1 MDIRR
6 EDLVRKRRVRRV
18 IYIVVGL
25 LAIGSVTLA
34 VSRLKPAPPSVD
46 KATVWIEPVKR
57 GPMLLEVRGLGSLV
71 PEDILVV
78 SAPIDG
84 RVARR
89 LLLPGSPV
97 NADTILMELTN
108 PEQEQATLDA
118 EWQLKA
124 AEAQYNSTKA
134 QLDSTLLDQKAHA
147 AQVQSDYI
155 KAELNADRDTEL
167 AKRGLGSELNAKESK
182 AEAEALATSN
192 EIEKQRLA
200 VSAASA
206 KAQMEEQQAKV
217 EQLRALYEL
226 KKSQLESL
234 LHVRSGADG
243 VLQELDVE
251 VGQRVSAGTPLAK
264 VVQPTHLKAQLKIPE
279 TQAKDVMP
287 LQKASIDTRNG
298 IIPGHVTRVDP
309 VVVEG
314 SVTVDVKL
322 DAALPPGARPDL
334 SVEGTIEI
342 ENLADVVYV
351 GRPAFGQP
359 NSKVGIF
366 KLDEDGRTANRVQV
380 ELGRA
385 SVNSVEILSGLQ
397 PGDKVIL
404 SDMSQWDAFNRIRL
418 E

>member
-6 EDLVRKRRVRRV
+6 EDLIRQRRTRRI
-18 IYIVVGL
+18 IYIVAGL
-25 LAIGSVTLA
+25 LAIGSVTFG
-34 VSRLKPAPPSVD
+34 VSRLKPAAPSVD
-46 KATVWIEPVKR
+46 KATVWVDTVKR

-78 SAPIDG
+78 SAPVDG

-89 LLLPGSPV
+89 LLLPGSSV
-97 NADTILMELTN
+97 KADTVLMELTN

-124 AEAQYNSTKA
+124 AEAQYNTTKA
-134 QLDSTLLDQKAHA
+134 QLDSTLLDQKAA
-147 AQVQSDYI
+147 AATVQSDYTVA
-155 KAELNADRDTEL
+155 KLNADRDVEL
-167 AKRGLGSELNAKESK
+167 AKRGLGSELNAKVT
-182 AEAEALATSN
+182 LATEQSLATKSQ
-192 EIEKQRLA
+192 IEKERLA

-217 EQLRALYEL
+217 EQMRALYEL
-226 KKSQLESL
+226 KKSQLEAS
-234 LHVRSGADG
+234 LHVRAGADG

-251 VGQRVSAGTPLAK
+251 VGQRVAAGTPLAK
-264 VVQPTHLKAQLKIPE
+264 VVQPTRLKAQLKIPE
-279 TQAKDVMP
+279 TQAKDV
-287 LQKASIDTRNG
+287 LIGQQAAIDTRNG
-298 IIPGHVTRVDP
+298 IIPGHVMRVDP
-309 VVVEG
+309 SVVEG

-322 DAALPPGARPDL
+322 DAALPLGARPDL

-359 NSKVGIF
+359 NSTVGIF
-366 KLDEDGRTANRVQV
+366 KLDEAGTGASRMQV
-380 ELGRA
+380 KLGRA

>member
-1 MDIRR
+1 MDIPR
-6 EDLVRKRRVRRV
+6 EDAIRKRRIRRV
-18 IYIVVGL
+18 VYILVGL
-25 LAIGSVTLA
+25 LAIGSVTFA

-46 KATVWIEPVKR
+46 KATVWVDTVKR

-78 SAPIDG
+78 PAPTDG
-84 RVARR
+84 RVVRR

-97 NADTILMELTN
+97 QANTVLMELTN

-124 AEAQYNSTKA
+124 AEAQYNTIKA
-134 QLDSTLLDQKAHA
+134 QLDSTLLDQKAQA
-147 AQVQSDYI
+147 ATVQSDYTV
-155 KAELNADRDTEL
+155 AQLNADRDVEL
-167 AKRGLGSELNAKESK
+167 AKRGLGSELNAKVTRATEES
-182 AEAEALATSN
+182 LATKSQ
-192 EIEKQRLA
+192 IEKERLA

-206 KAQMEEQQAKV
+206 KAQLDEQQAKV
-217 EQLRALYEL
+217 EQMRALYQL

-234 LHVRSGADG
+234 LHVRAGADG
-243 VLQELDVE
+243 VLQELSVE
-251 VGQRVSAGTPLAK
+251 VGQRVAAGTALAK
-264 VVQPTHLKAQLKIPE
+264 VVQPTRLKAQLKIPE

-287 LQKASIDTRNG
+287 LQRASIDTHNG

-309 VVVEG
+309 SVVEG

-351 GRPAFGQP
+351 GRPGFGQP
-359 NSKVGIF
+359 NSTVGIF
-366 KLDEDGRTANRVQV
+366 RLDEGGNLASRVQV
-380 ELGRA
+380 KLGRA
-385 SVNSVEILSGLQ
+385 SVNSVEIVGGLE

>member
-6 EDLVRKRRVRRV
+6 EDLIRQRRTRRI
-18 IYIVVGL
+18 IYAVVGL
-25 LAIGSVTLA
+25 LAIGSVTYG
-34 VSRLKPAPPSVD
+34 VSRLKPAAPSVD
-46 KATVWIEPVKR
+46 KATVWVDTVKR

-78 SAPIDG
+78 SAPVDG

-89 LLLPGSPV
+89 LLLPGSSV
-97 NADTILMELTN
+97 KADTVLMELTN

-124 AEAQYNSTKA
+124 AEAQYNTTKA
-134 QLDSTLLDQKAHA
+134 QLDSTLLDQKAA
-147 AQVQSDYI
+147 AATVQSDYTVA
-155 KAELNADRDTEL
+155 KLNADRDVEL
-167 AKRGLGSELNAKESK
+167 AKRGLGSELNAKVT
-182 AEAEALATSN
+182 LATEQSLATKSQ
-192 EIEKQRLA
+192 IEQQRLA

-206 KAQMEEQQAKV
+206 KAQLEEQQAKV
-217 EQLRALYEL
+217 EQMRALYEL
-226 KKSQLESL
+226 KKSQLEAL
-234 LHVRSGADG
+234 LHVRAGADG

-251 VGQRVSAGTPLAK
+251 VGQRVAAGTPLAK
-264 VVQPTHLKAQLKIPE
+264 VVQPTRLKAQLKIPE
-279 TQAKDVMP
+279 TQAKDV
-287 LQKASIDTRNG
+287 LIGQQAAIDTRNG
-298 IIPGHVTRVDP
+298 IIPGHVMRVDP
-309 VVVEG
+309 SVVEG

-322 DAALPPGARPDL
+322 DAALPLGARPDL

-359 NSKVGIF
+359 NSIVGIF
-366 KLDEDGRTANRVQV
+366 KLDEAGTGASRMQV
-380 ELGRA
+380 KLGRA

>member
-1 MDIRR
+1 MDIPRESAKRQRR
-6 EDLVRKRRVRRV
+6 IRRI
-18 IYIVVGL
+18 IYSVLGL
-25 LAIGSVTLA
+25 LALASVTLGL
-34 VSRLKPAPPSVD
+34 SRLKPAAPSVD
-46 KATVWIEPVKR
+46 KATLWPDTVKR

-71 PEDILVV
+71 PEEILVIP
-78 SAPIDG
+78 APTDG

-89 LLLPGSPV
+89 LLLPGSQV
-97 NADTILMELTN
+97 TADTVIMELTN
-108 PEQEQATLDA
+108 PEQEQTTLDA

-134 QLDSTLLDQKAHA
+134 QLDSTLLDQKAKA
-147 AQVQSDYI
+147 ATVQSEYTE
-155 KAELNADRDTEL
+155 AQLNADRDVEL
-167 AKRGLGSELNAKESK
+167 AKRGLGSELNAKVTHAK
-182 AEAEALATSN
+182 AEASATSN

-206 KAQMEEQQAKV
+206 KAQLEEQRAKV

-226 KKSQLESL
+226 KKSQLAS
-234 LHVRSGADG
+234 LHVRAGAEG
-243 VLQELDVE
+243 VLQELSVE
-251 VGQRVSAGTPLAK
+251 VGQRLAAGAPLAK
-264 VVQPTHLKAQLKIPE
+264 VVQPTRLKAQLKIPE
-279 TQAKDVMP
+279 TQAKDVQIG
-287 LQKASIDTRNG
+287 LRASVDTRNG
-298 IIPGHVTRVDP
+298 LIPGHVMRVDP
-309 VVVEG
+309 SVVEG

-322 DAALPPGARPDL
+322 DAALPKGARPDL

-359 NSKVGIF
+359 NSTVGIF
-366 KLDEDGRTANRVQV
+366 KIDPEGKGATRVQV
-380 ELGRA
+380 KLGRA

-418 E
+418 D

>member
-1 MDIRR
+1 MDIPRESAKRQRR
-6 EDLVRKRRVRRV
+6 IRRI
-18 IYIVVGL
+18 IYSVLGL
-25 LAIGSVTLA
+25 LALASVTLGL
-34 VSRLKPAPPSVD
+34 SRLKPAAPSVD
-46 KATVWIEPVKR
+46 KATLWPDTVKR

-89 LLLPGSPV
+89 LLLPGSQV
-97 NADTILMELTN
+97 TADTVIMELTN
-108 PEQEQATLDA
+108 PEQEQTTLDA

-134 QLDSTLLDQKAHA
+134 QLDSTLLDQKAKA
-147 AQVQSDYI
+147 AAVQSEYTE
-155 KAELNADRDTEL
+155 AQLNADRDVEL
-167 AKRGLGSELNAKESK
+167 AKRGLGSELNAKVTHAK
-182 AEAEALATSN
+182 AEASATSN

-206 KAQMEEQQAKV
+206 KAQLEEQRAKV

-226 KKSQLESL
+226 KKSQLAS
-234 LHVRSGADG
+234 LHVRAGAEG
-243 VLQELDVE
+243 VLQELSVE
-251 VGQRVSAGTPLAK
+251 VGQRLAAGAPLAK
-264 VVQPTHLKAQLKIPE
+264 VVQPTRLKAQLKIPE
-279 TQAKDVMP
+279 TQAKDVQIG
-287 LQKASIDTRNG
+287 LRASVDTRNG
-298 IIPGHVTRVDP
+298 LIPGHVMRVDP
-309 VVVEG
+309 SVVEG

-322 DAALPPGARPDL
+322 DAALPKGARPDL

-359 NSKVGIF
+359 NSTVGIF
-366 KLDEDGRTANRVQV
+366 KIDPDGKGATRVQV
-380 ELGRA
+380 KLGRA

-418 E
+418 D

>member
-6 EDLVRKRRVRRV
+6 EDLIRQRRTRRI

-25 LAIGSVTLA
+25 LAIGSVTLG

-46 KATVWIEPVKR
+46 KATVWVDTVKR

-97 NADTILMELTN
+97 TADTVLMELTN
-108 PEQEQATLDA
+108 PEQEQAALDA

-124 AEAQYNSTKA
+124 AEAQYNTTKA
-134 QLDSTLLDQKAHA
+134 QLDSTLLDQKAQA
-147 AQVQSDYI
+147 ATVQSDYTE
-155 KAELNADRDTEL
+155 AQLNADRDVEL
-167 AKRGLGSELNAKESK
+167 AKRGLGSELNAKVTRAKEES
-182 AEAEALATSN
+182 LATKS

-200 VSAASA
+200 VSTASA
-206 KAQMEEQQAKV
+206 KAQLEEQQAKV
-217 EQLRALYEL
+217 EQMRALYQL
-226 KKSQLESL
+226 KESQLAS
-234 LHVRSGADG
+234 LHVRAGAEG
-243 VLQELDVE
+243 VLQELSVE
-251 VGQRVSAGTPLAK
+251 VGQRVVAGTPLAK
-264 VVQPTHLKAQLKIPE
+264 VVQPTRLKAQLKIPE
-279 TQAKDVMP
+279 TQAKDV
-287 LQKASIDTRNG
+287 LIDQKASIDTRNG
-298 IIPGHVTRVDP
+298 IVPGHVIRVDP
-309 VVVEG
+309 SVVEG

-322 DAALPPGARPDL
+322 DAALPKGARPDL

-359 NSKVGIF
+359 NSTVGIF
-366 KLDEDGRTANRVQV
+366 RLDEGTSAASRVQV
-380 ELGRA
+380 KLGRA
-385 SVNSVEILSGLQ
+385 SVNSVEIVSGLQ

-418 E
+418 D